1 MRSIKNKPVTH
12 ERWVLLKH
20 SGSMLSSV
28 PSLPTSTLF
37 FTLWIPYSP
46 ARSACQAQA
55 DCLPGSATAHWL
67 QRRISQVPVNS
78 ELKSFHQLLVD
89 SLRFFQIGSLLQV
102 HPLVPRLS
110 PGYDNGL
117 L

>member
-12 ERWVLLKH
+12 VRWVLLKR

-46 ARSACQAQA
+46 VRSACQAQA
-55 DCLPGSATAHWL
+55 DFLPGSATAHWL

-78 ELKSFHQLLVD
+78 ELKSFHQ
-89 SLRFFQIGSLLQV
+89 
-102 HPLVPRLS
+102 
-110 PGYDNGL
+110 
-117 L
+117 